1 MKKNVNLFFLIL
13 PVILCAQS
21 YEIKY
26 QKFFSTIHGNLQ
38 EIAEKINNKK
48 DKNEDEHKIEQTLT
62 YSNGISLYGSSL
74 QEYEIE
80 NKEKSNEYVV
90 STDQV
95 EIVNYYKNQKDD
107 ILVENYI
114 NWSPLIYGE
123 DILVKSELPK
133 YDWKITDQKA
143 TISGYPCVLAKTVN
157 DKNYE
162 VLAWFTD
169 KIGIND
175 GPNTY
180 WGLPG
185 LILQL
190 QINDRVLVIATS
202 VKKLKKDVKIVEP
215 ATKGK
220 IMTSKEFK
228 EFKKEMHKPRTMTT
242 PDGKVITI
250 SGFGNN

>member
-26 QKFFSTIHGNLQ
+26 ERFFSGIHGNLQ

-48 DKNEDEHKIEQTLT
+48 DKNEDEHKIEQILT
-62 YSNGISLYGSSL
+62 YSNGVSICGSS
-74 QEYEIE
+74 IE
-80 NKEKSNEYVV
+80 EFEVEDKEKSNEHVIA
-90 STDQV
+90 THQV
-95 EIVNYYKNQKDD
+95 ETVDYYKNQKDN
-107 ILVENYI
+107 ILVQNYI
-114 NWSPLIYGE
+114 NWSPMIYGE
-123 DILVKSELPK
+123 DILVKSELFK
-133 YDWKITDQKA
+133 YEWEITNQK
-143 TISGYPCVLAKTVN
+143 TVISGYPCTMAKTIN
-157 DKNYE
+157 ENGYK

-175 GPNTY
+175 GPDTY

-215 ATKGK
+215 TTKGK
-220 IMTSKEFK
+220 IMTPKEFK